1 MILETQNYS
10 WRHDIMNEEWE
21 LNARKEGYDY
31 FDEPFDG
38 KMKSNKYKHE
48 MYLNT
53 GFWWFR
59 KNKKE
64 IIVFTDKIADI
75 EYLYTVFTK
84 ETHAMIYYCDIS
96 QFVDMADVLNHYK
109 GSSIEFIKINFD
121 PDESVSFLTRH
132 GKRIHFK
139 TLVLASDDT
148 VIFDMKSLGLK
159 KGEHGNRQVY
169 RIKDKNIHSQIKSR
183 LLVALNP

>member
-1 MILETQNYS
+1 
-10 WRHDIMNEEWE
+10 MNEEWE
-21 LNARKEGYDY
+21 LNARKEGYEY

-38 KMKSNKYKHE
+38 NMKSNKYKHE

-64 IIVFTDKIADI
+64 IIVFTDKIADT

-84 ETHAMIYYCDIS
+84 ETCATIYFRHVSQHIDLADI
-96 QFVDMADVLNHYK
+96 LKHYD
-109 GSSIEFIKINFD
+109 GSEIKFIKIDFN
-121 PDESVSFLTRH
+121 PDESASFSTKH

-139 TLVLASDDT
+139 TIVFANDDT
-148 VIFDMKSLGLK
+148 VILDRKSLGLK
-159 KGEHGNRQVY
+159 KDENGDRKVY
-169 RIKDKNIHSQIKSR
+169 RIKDKNIHSQIKKR
-183 LLVALNP
+183 LLNVLKP